1 MENGPKLEIER
12 ATYDEFL
19 ALWSQDAFK
28 QQRLGQAFYNFFHLH
43 RLADQ
48 TLVSNIYD
56 TDGQKA
62 ITAINRIFKI
72 K

>member
-19 ALWSQDAFK
+19 ALWSQGAFK
-28 QQRLGQAFYNFFHLH
+28 QQRFGQAFYNFFHLH

-48 TLVSNIYD
+48 TLLNSIYA
-56 TDGQKA
+56 TDGKKA
-62 ITAINRIFKI
+62 LAVISNIFKI
-72 K
+72 Q